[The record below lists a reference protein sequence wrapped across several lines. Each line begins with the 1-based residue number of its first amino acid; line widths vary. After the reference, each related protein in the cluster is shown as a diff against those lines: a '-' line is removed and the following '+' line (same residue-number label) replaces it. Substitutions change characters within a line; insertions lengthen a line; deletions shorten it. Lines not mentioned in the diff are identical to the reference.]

1 MLSYRHSFHAGNHAD
16 VLKHTVQSLI
26 IEALKEKEKPFLY
39 LDTHAGA
46 GRYQLSGEH
55 AERTGEYLEGIARI
69 WQQDDL
75 PAELEPYIS
84 VVEHFNRN
92 GQLRYYPG
100 SPLIARQL
108 LREQDSLQMTELHP
122 SDFPLLRAEFQKDSR
137 ARVDKA
143 DGYQQLKAK
152 LPPVSRRGLI
162 LIDPPY
168 EIKTD
173 YQAVVTGINEGYK
186 RFATG
191 TYALWYPV
199 VLRAQIKRMIKDLE
213 ATGIRKILQK
223 MCIRDSTMA
232 YKHILIAV
240 DLSPESKVLV
250 EKAVSMARPYNA
262 KVSLIHVDVNYS
274 DLYTGL
280 IDVNLGDMQKRIS
293 EETHHALTELS
304 TNAGYPI
311 TETLSGSG
319 DLGQVL
325 VDAIKKYDMDLVVC
339 GHHQDFW
346 SKLMS
351 SARQLI
357 NTVHVD
363 MLIVPLRDEEDE

>member
-26 IEALKEKEKPFLY
+26 IESLKEKDKPFLY

-75 PAELEPYIS
+75 PAELEPYIG
-84 VVEHFNRN
+84 VVNHFNRN

-108 LREQDSLQMTELHP
+108 LREQDSLQLTELHP
-122 SDFPLLRAEFQKDSR
+122 SDFPLLRSEFQKDNR

-152 LPPVSRRGLI
+152 LPPVSRRGLV

-199 VLRAQIKRMIKDLE
+199 V
-213 ATGIRKILQK
+213 
-223 MCIRDSTMA
+223 
-232 YKHILIAV
+232 
-240 DLSPESKVLV
+240 
-250 EKAVSMARPYNA
+250 
-262 KVSLIHVDVNYS
+262 
-274 DLYTGL
+274 
-280 IDVNLGDMQKRIS
+280 
-293 EETHHALTELS
+293 
-304 TNAGYPI
+304 
-311 TETLSGSG
+311 
-319 DLGQVL
+319 
-325 VDAIKKYDMDLVVC
+325 
-339 GHHQDFW
+339 
-346 SKLMS
+346 
-351 SARQLI
+351 
-357 NTVHVD
+357 
-363 MLIVPLRDEEDE
+363 